1 MAGAGE
7 LTKRGETGA
16 VRKGD
21 GRAGA
26 ACGLAPEAVREL
38 AFRIARD
45 GEDVACAGRSTAE
58 VDAARD
64 YLIRTASTDGR
75 LALGKNLILVERALA
90 DALATGDVKNAL
102 AALRQQAEVLRL
114 CDFANADSA
123 AQTEA
128 TEREEIVR
136 GYLES
141 TGLFRRGLKLEE
153 LARLTAQYV
162 VDRILPEETRIDAA
176 EETKRTE
183 ENDDGDD
190 GRDGTT
196 SERDGE
202 R

>member
-1 MAGAGE
+1 M
-7 LTKRGETGA
+7 TKRGEAGA

-21 GRAGA
+21 GRAGTT
-26 ACGLAPEAVREL
+26 CGLAPEAVREL

-45 GEDVACAGRSTAE
+45 GEDVACVGRSAAE

-90 DALATGDVKNAL
+90 DALASGDVKNAL

-123 AQTEA
+123 ARSEA
-128 TEREEIVR
+128 SEREEIVR

-162 VDRILPEETRIDAA
+162 VDRILPEETRKDAA
-176 EETKRTE
+176 EETERTAE
-183 ENDDGDD
+183 SDDGDD
-190 GRDGTT
+190 GGERTT
-196 SERDGE
+196 DERDGG

>member
-1 MAGAGE
+1 M
-7 LTKRGETGA
+7 TKRGETGA
-16 VRKGD
+16 VRRGD

-45 GEDVACAGRSTAE
+45 GEDVACVGRSAAE

-90 DALATGDVKNAL
+90 DAL

-162 VDRILPEETRIDAA
+162 VDRILSEETRTDAA
-176 EETKRTE
+176 EETERTE

-190 GRDGTT
+190 GRDGAT

>member
-1 MAGAGE
+1 M
-7 LTKRGETGA
+7 TKRGETGTA
-16 VRKGD
+16 SATRKEAGTVRG
-21 GRAGA
+21 GS
-26 ACGLAPEAVREL
+26 GLAPETVREL

-45 GEDVACAGRSTAE
+45 GEDVACVGRSTAE

-123 AQTEA
+123 AQSEA
-128 TEREEIVR
+128 SEREEIVR

-162 VDRILPEETRIDAA
+162 VDRILPEETRTDAT
-176 EETKRTE
+176 EETERTE
-183 ENDDGDD
+183 KSDDGGD
-190 GRDGTT
+190 GDERTT
-196 SERDGE
+196 SERDGG